1 MSDSCLSKD
10 CWLLSTYSINS
21 LSCFIVTT
29 CNPLSS
35 YILISPPNVIAP
47 KVIAVVGVVT
57 STLGGIVLTYFYYRN
72 YSSNCVTEPYS
83 RYYGRL
89 VIGGY
94 IDS

>member
-1 MSDSCLSKD
+1 MF
-10 CWLLSTYSINS
+10 TYSVNS

-35 YILISPPNVIAP
+35 YILVSPSNVISP

-57 STLGGIVLTYFYYRN
+57 SALGGIVSTYFYYRN
-72 YSSNCVTEPYS
+72 LSSNYITEPYS

-89 VIGGY
+89 IIGGY